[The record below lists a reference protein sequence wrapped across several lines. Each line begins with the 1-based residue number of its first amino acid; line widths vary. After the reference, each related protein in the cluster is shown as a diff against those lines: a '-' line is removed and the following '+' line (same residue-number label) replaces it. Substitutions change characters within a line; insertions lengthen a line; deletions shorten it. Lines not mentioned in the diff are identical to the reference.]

1 MEDNEKQANQ
11 RAWSLSVH
19 GSVVFVYTPFFR
31 GFCIQ
36 FLNYGGH
43 PMKHC
48 SHDGIK
54 LLKQEILNK
63 MTLGF
68 ENLQRIKD
76 PISLEVD

>member
-1 MEDNEKQANQ
+1 
-11 RAWSLSVH
+11 
-19 GSVVFVYTPFFR
+19 
-31 GFCIQ
+31 
-36 FLNYGGH
+36 
-43 PMKHC
+43 MKHC